1 MQPFHTEAI
10 PVGTDRAVLQISGEV
25 DVYTAPQVRDRV
37 IRLLA
42 DGVRHVVADLREVTF
57 LDSTGLGA
65 LVGSLKRVREQ
76 DGSLELVV
84 ADGRIMT
91 IFRVTGLDRVFAL
104 HPSFPDAIDDDQHW
118 QAALA
123 REGRSTAEWCREHQ
137 LLLTPAVNPP
147 RRRWGPG

>member
-1 MQPFHTEAI
+1 MQPFHLEAI
-10 PVGTDRAVLQISGEV
+10 PVGTDRAVLQVSGEV

-42 DGVRHVVADLREVTF
+42 DGVRHVIADLREVSF

-65 LVGSLKRVREQ
+65 LVGSLKRLREQ
-76 DGSLELVV
+76 DGSLELVI

-91 IFRVTGLDRVFAL
+91 VFRVTGLDRVFAI
-104 HPSFPDAIDDDQHW
+104 HPSFPDAIDEDEHW

-123 REGRSTAEWCREHQ
+123 REGRSTADWCREHQ
-137 LLLTPAVNPP
+137 LL
-147 RRRWGPG
+147 

>member
-1 MQPFHTEAI
+1 VQSFHLEAI
-10 PVGTDRAVLQISGEV
+10 PVGTDRAVLQITGDV

-42 DGVRHVVADLREVTF
+42 DGVRHVIADLREVSF

-65 LVGSLKRVREQ
+65 LVGSLKRLREQ

-84 ADGRIMT
+84 PDGRIMT

-104 HPSFPDAIDDDQHW
+104 HPSFPDAIDDEHW

-123 REGRSTAEWCREHQ
+123 REGRQ
-137 LLLTPAVNPP
+137 L
-147 RRRWGPG
+147 R

>member
-1 MQPFHTEAI
+1 MQSFHLEAI
-10 PVGTDRAVLQISGEV
+10 PVGTDRAVLQITGEV

-42 DGVRHVVADLREVTF
+42 DGVRHVIADLREVAF

-65 LVGSLKRVREQ
+65 LVGSLKRLREQ

-84 ADGRIMT
+84 PDGRIMT

-104 HPSFPDAIDDDQHW
+104 HPSFPDAIDDDEHW

-123 REGRSTAEWCREHQ
+123 REGRSTADWCREHQ
-137 LLLTPAVNPP
+137 LL
-147 RRRWGPG
+147 

>member
-1 MQPFHTEAI
+1 MPAFHLEAI

-42 DGVRHVVADLREVTF
+42 DGVRHVVADLREVSF

-65 LVGSLKRVREQ
+65 LVGSLKRLREQ

-84 ADGRIMT
+84 ADGKIMT
-91 IFRVTGLDRVFAL
+91 IFRVTGLDRVFTL
-104 HPSFPDAIDDDQHW
+104 HSSFPDAIGDDQHW
-118 QAALA
+118 QAN
-123 REGRSTAEWCREHQ
+123 
-137 LLLTPAVNPP
+137 V
-147 RRRWGPG
+147 